1 MLKSVLAMDM
11 IFFHVKTYILFTNDE
26 HEAGYET

>member
-11 IFFHVKTYILFTNDE
+11 IIFHAKTYIWFTFDE
-26 HEAGYET
+26 NEAGYET